1 VFGVEEPT
9 KPEVPAPPAPAERAE
24 RETPRT
30 IPRPGLAGGTA
41 EARGHDPKGPEVS

>member
-1 VFGVEEPT
+1 
-9 KPEVPAPPAPAERAE
+9 VPAPPAPAERAE

-41 EARGHDPKGPEVS
+41 EARGHDPEPPKLV